1 MFYCSIHI
9 LRHADTS
16 IQMHLYIYAE
26 DPTMRNYIQEQI
38 NTRRLTDSGFDIP
51 MVNQS
56 AVYEKLITFDF
67 GITVAATSEH
77 GSPEPLLL
85 IPRSSIANSPF
96 RLANSIGLIDMGYRG
111 SLKAKVDVIQES
123 GYLVI
128 VNGTRYFQLCRKNWM
143 PWKTI
148 TLVNNLND
156 LPPPPDSRGS
166 GGFGS
171 TGH

>member
-1 MFYCSIHI
+1 
-9 LRHADTS
+9 
-16 IQMHLYIYAE
+16 MHLYIYAQ
-26 DPTMRNYIQEQI
+26 DPDMRNRIQEQI

-56 AVYEKLITFDF
+56 TAYEQLITFDF
-67 GITVAATSEH
+67 GITVAATSDS
-77 GSPEPLLL
+77 GFPEPLLL
-85 IPRSSIANSPF
+85 IPRSSISNSPF

-111 SLKAKVDVIQES
+111 SLKAKVDVIHKS
-123 GYLVI
+123 DFIVI
-128 VNGTRYFQLCRKNWM
+128 ADGTRYFQLCRKNWM

-156 LPPPPDSRGS
+156 LPPAPDSRGS